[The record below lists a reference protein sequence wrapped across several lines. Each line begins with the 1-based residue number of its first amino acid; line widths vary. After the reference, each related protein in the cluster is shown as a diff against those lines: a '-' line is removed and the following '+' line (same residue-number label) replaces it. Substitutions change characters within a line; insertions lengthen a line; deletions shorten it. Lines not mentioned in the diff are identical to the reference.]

1 MNPRYV
7 TEEEFSKARKMEWY
21 GITTEV
27 EAVRT
32 YQQSGYDAD
41 AKIQIEVW
49 EQQLRI
55 CEDKSPDE

>member
-1 MNPRYV
+1 MNPRFV
-7 TEEEFSKARKMEWY
+7 TEEEFSKARKMELY
-21 GITTEV
+21 GIATET

-32 YQQSGYDAD
+32 YQQSGYDIN
-41 AKIQIEVW
+41 AKLQIEIW